1 MKRIR
6 AQWDAM
12 PSSQR
17 TAIAL
22 IPIGLLVL
30 LAVQQRLPWL

>member
-1 MKRIR
+1 MKTIR
-6 AQWDAM
+6 TRWNAM

-17 TAIAL
+17 VAIAF
-22 IPIGLLVL
+22 IPLGILFL

>member
-6 AQWDAM
+6 DSWKAM
-12 PSSQR
+12 PSTQQ
-17 TAIAL
+17 TAILL
-22 IPIGLLVL
+22 IPLGIFVL